1 MVKVS
6 EIGRSR
12 GVAVRIDHKR
22 GKGSHSTLYF
32 GERKT
37 ILKDRRKEISP
48 GLLSRMNRQLGL
60 ERDDF
65 R

>member
-6 EIGRSR
+6 EIGRSH

-37 ILKDRRKEISP
+37 ILKDRRKEIPPDCCP
-48 GLLSRMNRQLGL
+48 G
-60 ERDDF
+60 
-65 R
+65 